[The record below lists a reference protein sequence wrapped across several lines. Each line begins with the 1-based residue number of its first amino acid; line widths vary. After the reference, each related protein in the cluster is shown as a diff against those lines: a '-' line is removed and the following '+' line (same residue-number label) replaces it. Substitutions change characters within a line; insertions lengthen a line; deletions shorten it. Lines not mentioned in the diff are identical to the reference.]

1 MTSKKNKLEKLEAL
15 RGFAALYVVLFH
27 TFPQE
32 IYLFGLNIGI
42 LFRFGPEAVI
52 VFFILS
58 GFVIK
63 YSFSRSRDKTFKY
76 YFTRRFIRLYIPLIL
91 IFLLGYSINSYSQ
104 RMFINPEW
112 TTLLGNL
119 FMLQDV
125 ISLKPN
131 VISATYMGNGVL
143 WSLSYE
149 WWFYM
154 LFFFLVKNIES
165 QKLNQ
170 WVNILT
176 ITAAATYVIYP
187 FTINRFMMY
196 FAIWW
201 IGARFAETYMN
212 NEKFTIRSVMPYASV
227 LLIITV
233 ILGVNLYL
241 NFSYTKVYDYPLV
254 AFPFIEFRH
263 FIFSIMVMFGSILW
277 KNLKWFGFNLVF
289 GVFKYIAPCSYVIY
303 ISHQYLVVDA
313 TYLNFISNKVL
324 EYSLYIIFMI
334 IFSYILEVVIYNR
347 IRKILI
353 G

>member
-104 RMFINPEW
+104 GMFINPEW